1 MLAVIIMVLF
11 ILLLAPYSAPK
22 AAITNLKE
30 NEKMQVYSRTHKYLQ
45 ELKWKGNMQLDSGF
59 RGW

>member
-30 NEKMQVYSRTHKYLQ
+30 NEKM
-45 ELKWKGNMQLDSGF
+45 
-59 RGW
+59 